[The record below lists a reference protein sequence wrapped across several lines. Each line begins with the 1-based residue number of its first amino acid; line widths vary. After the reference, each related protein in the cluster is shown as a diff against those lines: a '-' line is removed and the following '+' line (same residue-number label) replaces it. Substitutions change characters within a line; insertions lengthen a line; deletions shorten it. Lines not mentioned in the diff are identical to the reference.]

1 MVLIERTSSRD
12 DLSPQG
18 LLEKVLTPLV
28 THCQI
33 WPLCTAGSCAWAA
46 GGGTVSGSDTE
57 VGTTAGAAATV
68 ATAGSAATVA
78 TAGSVAT
85 VAALEAAGNDGEFG
99 AAARA
104 LAAPS
109 GDKLGAAVLPA
120 EATVMTT
127 ATAATDS
134 PPKTQGSKPVWFF
147 IGLIILPRSGERGGI
162 NKN

>member
-1 MVLIERTSSRD
+1 MVLIERTSSRV

-33 WPLCTAGSCAWAA
+33 WPLCTAGSCPWDA

-57 VGTTAGAAATV
+57 AGTTAGA
-68 ATAGSAATVA
+68 AATVA

-85 VAALEAAGNDGEFG
+85 VAALAAAGNDGEFG
-99 AAARA
+99 AAAGA

-147 IGLIILPRSGERGGI
+147 IGLIILPRSGARGGI

>member
-1 MVLIERTSSRD
+1 MVLIARTASRED
-12 DLSPQG
+12 FSPQG
-18 LLEKVLTPLV
+18 LLENVLTPLV

-46 GGGTVSGSDTE
+46 GGGTVSGSGTE

-68 ATAGSAATVA
+68 ATAGSVA
-78 TAGSVAT
+78 TA
-85 VAALEAAGNDGEFG
+85 AALEAAGNDGEFG
-99 AAARA
+99 AAACA

-147 IGLIILPRSGERGGI
+147 MARLSSPDQASAAESTRI
-162 NKN
+162 NRELTRH

>member
-1 MVLIERTSSRD
+1 M
-12 DLSPQG
+12 
-18 LLEKVLTPLV
+18 
-28 THCQI
+28 
-33 WPLCTAGSCAWAA
+33 
-46 GGGTVSGSDTE
+46 
-57 VGTTAGAAATV
+57 
-68 ATAGSAATVA
+68 
-78 TAGSVAT
+78 AGSVAT
-85 VAALEAAGNDGEFG
+85 VAAPAAAGNDGEF
-99 AAARA
+99 AAAGA

-147 IGLIILPRSGERGGI
+147 IGSIILPRSGERGGI